1 MTGQR
6 RVPPMQT
13 AKRIGPWKIC
23 YILSYRLP
31 DYVRSTSL
39 IQALSR
45 LNHTVLCKADNSSRG
60 WRRYIETFA
69 RLIRCRH
76 REQPDFYV
84 LGFRGYEIFW
94 AVRLL
99 TAGKVL
105 IVDHMMSPYDSLL
118 NERKVFRKGSLLE
131 KLVYRY
137 ERGVLRASDI
147 VLTDTESHRQ
157 YFAGLFGIP
166 PEKIIAV
173 PVGTDEEAFRPH
185 PRAGS
190 GVNGLFHVFFYG
202 SFLPLHG
209 IPVILEAARLLH
221 GKPVHFIIVGG
232 KRPGEDP
239 LQGDRPSLANVTYRG
254 WVPYEELPG
263 MIARA
268 DLCLG
273 GPFGDTGQAG
283 RVITG
288 KTFQFLAMGK
298 PVVVGRIEGNPGF
311 EDRCNCLL
319 VPRGS
324 GEELARA
331 ILWCHENRD
340 RLEDIGRNGRLLY
353 DRLFS
358 TECITRLLQPL
369 FEP

>member
-1 MTGQR
+1 
-6 RVPPMQT
+6 MQT
-13 AKRIGPWKIC
+13 VKSNGPRKIC

-31 DYVRSTSL
+31 DYVRSKSL
-39 IQALSR
+39 VKALNRMSG
-45 LNHTVLCKADNSSRG
+45 TVLLEAVNTSRG
-60 WRRYIETFA
+60 WRRYVETLA
-69 RLIRCRH
+69 RLIRCRLGE
-76 REQPDFYV
+76 RPAFYI

-94 AVRLL
+94 IVRLL
-99 TAGKVL
+99 TAGSVL
-105 IVDHMMSPYDSLL
+105 VLDHMMSPYDSLL
-118 NERKVFRKGSLLE
+118 NERKAFRKGGLLE
-131 KLVYRY
+131 KFVYGY
-137 ERGVLRASDI
+137 ERGILRSSDI

-185 PRAGS
+185 PRAES

-221 GKPVHFIIVGG
+221 GKPVHFIIAGG

-239 LQGDRPSLANVTYRG
+239 LPADRPSLANVTHRG
-254 WVPYEELPG
+254 WVPYEELPD
-263 MIARA
+263 MAARA

-273 GPFGDTGQAG
+273 GPFGNTGQAR

-298 PVVVGRIEGNPGF
+298 PVVVGRILDDPGF
-311 EDRCNCLL
+311 IDRDNCLL
-319 VPRGS
+319 VPQGS
-324 GEELARA
+324 GEELANA
-331 ILWCHENRD
+331 ILWCLENRD

-358 TECITRLLQPL
+358 TECITQRLKPL
-369 FEP
+369 FES